1 MSTQITLIEKFI
13 RRYKTAPRL
22 FRAPGRVNLIGEHTD
37 YNDGFVFPAAIDFY
51 TQVAAAP
58 RTDRKLAVCSENYDE
73 EVELDL
79 ESSDP
84 KPRKHWS
91 DYVFGVALMLLGA
104 GHAISGAD
112 LLIESNVPLGAG
124 LSSSAAVEVA
134 VASALLGISGLVIDR
149 LQLALLCQRAENEFV
164 GARCGIMDQFISSHA
179 KADTALLLDCRS
191 LEYQAFPIDSGIT
204 LVACNTMVKHDLASG
219 AYNERRA
226 ECEEGVKRL
235 NKFLPQ
241 VRALR
246 DVKPEELDRYA
257 GELPDIVLK
266 RCRHVVTENERV
278 TQAAICLRNHD
289 PLGFG
294 RLMAESHR
302 SLRDD
307 YEVSCA
313 ELDLMVGIAGRAQGV
328 LGSRMTGG
336 GFGGC
341 TINLVRS
348 ENVPQFRDLILTEY
362 KNKTGRTPEIYVSR
376 PAAGAEEIS
385 TSNVALEA

>member
-1 MSTQITLIEKFI
+1 
-13 RRYKTAPRL
+13 
-22 FRAPGRVNLIGEHTD
+22 
-37 YNDGFVFPAAIDFY
+37 
-51 TQVAAAP
+51 VAAAP

-84 KPRKHWS
+84 EPRKHWS

-241 VRALR
+241 IRALR
-246 DVKPEELDRYA
+246 DVTHEELDRYA

-278 TQAAICLRNHD
+278 TKAAICLRNHD

-313 ELDLMVGIAGRAQGV
+313 ELDLMVGIAGRAEGV

-348 ENVPQFRDLILTEY
+348 EHVPQFRDLISTEY

>member
-1 MSTQITLIEKFI
+1 MSTQTTFIEKFI

-58 RTDRKLAVCSENYDE
+58 RSDRKIVVRSENYNE
-73 EVELDL
+73 EVGVDL
-79 ESSDP
+79 QSSNP
-84 KPRKHWS
+84 KPKKHWS
-91 DYVFGVALMLLGA
+91 DYVFGVALMLMNA
-104 GHAISGAD
+104 GHAITGAD

-149 LQLALLCQRAENEFV
+149 LQIALICQRAENEFV
-164 GARCGIMDQFISSHA
+164 GARCGIMDQFISAHA
-179 KADTALLLDCRS
+179 KSDTALLLDCRS
-191 LEYQAFPIDSGIT
+191 LDYQVFPIDPGIT

-235 NKFLPQ
+235 HKFLPQ
-241 VRALR
+241 IRALR
-246 DVKPEELDRYA
+246 DVTHEELDRYA
-257 GELPDIVLK
+257 GELPEIVVK

-294 RLMAESHR
+294 KLMAESHR

-307 YEVSCA
+307 YEVSCV
-313 ELDLMVGIAGRAQGV
+313 ELDLMVEIAGRAKGV

-348 ENVPQFRDLILTEY
+348 ENVPQFNELISREY
-362 KNKTGRTPEIYVSR
+362 QNKTGHAPEIYVSR
-376 PAAGAEEIS
+376 PAGGAEEIS
-385 TSNVALEA
+385 IPNVALEA